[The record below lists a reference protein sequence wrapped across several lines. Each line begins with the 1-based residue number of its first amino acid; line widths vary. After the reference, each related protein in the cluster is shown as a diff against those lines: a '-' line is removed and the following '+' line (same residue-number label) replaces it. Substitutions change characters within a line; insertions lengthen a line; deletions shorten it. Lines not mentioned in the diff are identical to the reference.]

1 MGPDALQEAGQFVKE
16 PRSDSDAASAL
27 ARSARIE
34 NLNRRYRTA
43 LIRFFSSRS
52 RRPDDVEDLVQE
64 VFVRL
69 IARGGL
75 DDVRVE
81 ENYLFVAAG
90 NVWRDAARRDIARHR
105 DRHAS
110 LADHHHPVD
119 AISPEVVAV
128 GKEDLRRALVAI
140 QELPL
145 RTQAIFALQRYEE
158 LTYPEIARRLGIS
171 VSAVEK
177 HMMRAISHLTR
188 RSFS

>member
-1 MGPDALQEAGQFVKE
+1 MQKADQLLKEPGPDL
-16 PRSDSDAASAL
+16 SDASAL
-27 ARSARIE
+27 SRFARIE
-34 NLNRRYRTA
+34 SLNRRYRASLT
-43 LIRFFSSRS
+43 RFFTSRS
-52 RRPDDVEDLVQE
+52 RRSDDVEDLVQE

-75 DDVRVE
+75 DDVKAE
-81 ENYLFVAAG
+81 ENYLFMSAG

>member
-1 MGPDALQEAGQFVKE
+1 M
-16 PRSDSDAASAL
+16 DAAL
-27 ARSARIE
+27 AATRSARIE
-34 NLNRRYRTA
+34 SLNRRYRTA

-69 IARGGL
+69 IAKGGL

-90 NVWRDAARRDIARHR
+90 NVWRDAARREVTRHR
-105 DRHAS
+105 SRHTS
-110 LADHHHPVD
+110 LADQHHPVD
-119 AISPEVVAV
+119 AISPEVVAI
-128 GKEDLRRALVAI
+128 GKEDLRRVIIAI

-145 RTQAIFALQRYEE
+145 RTQAIFTLQRYEE
-158 LTYPEIARRLGIS
+158 LTYQQIARRLGIS

-177 HMMRAISHLTR
+177 HMMKAIAHLTR
-188 RSFS
+188 RNSL

>member
-1 MGPDALQEAGQFVKE
+1 MKE
-16 PRSDSDAASAL
+16 PRPDPAAPSAL
-27 ARSARIE
+27 AQSGRVE
-34 NLNRRYRTA
+34 NLNRRYRAA

-75 DDVRVE
+75 DDVRVQ
-81 ENYLFVAAG
+81 ENYLFMVAS
-90 NVWRDAARRDIARHR
+90 NVWRDAARRDVTRHR
-105 DRHAS
+105 GRHTS

-128 GKEDLRRALVAI
+128 GKEDLRRILVAI

-158 LTYPEIARRLGIS
+158 LTYPQIARRLGVS

-177 HMMRAISHLTR
+177 HMMKAIAHLTR
-188 RSFS
+188 RGFP